1 MDHASHEAVV
11 VQIESV
17 SVQDADRVT
26 LCSQVSGEVAYAQRI
41 LDGRSEGNGTKV
53 AGPNKHNV
61 WPRLTFPWTQRQL
74 RAAGHFLSLR

>member
-1 MDHASHEAVV
+1 LDHASHEAVV

-26 LCSQVSGEVAYAQRI
+26 LCSQASGEVAYTERI
-41 LDGRSEGNGTKV
+41 LDRRSLGDGTIV
-53 AGPNKHNV
+53 AGPNKHDV
-61 WPRLTFPWTQRQL
+61 RPRLTLPCTQRQL